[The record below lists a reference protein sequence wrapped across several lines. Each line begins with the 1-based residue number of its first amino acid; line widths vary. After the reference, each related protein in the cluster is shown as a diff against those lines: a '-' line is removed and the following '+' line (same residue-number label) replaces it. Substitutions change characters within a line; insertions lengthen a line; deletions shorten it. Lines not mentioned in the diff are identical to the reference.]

1 MSFEA
6 ATGSGRPAVFV
17 DRDGTII
24 EDAEY
29 LSDIRDL
36 RPIPGAS
43 ESLKRLR
50 QAGFLVILVTNQSG
64 VARGY
69 FDEEFVR
76 KTHQVLEGMLDF
88 RFDSIYF
95 CPHGP
100 NQGCVCR
107 KPATGMIDSAFR
119 DLPIQREGSVVIGDK
134 AADIELARNAGMPG
148 ILVRTGQGNQTIEV
162 SPGFVAADINEA
174 CEWILNS
181 GGPKSG

>member
-1 MSFEA
+1 MSFEEDS
-6 ATGSGRPAVFV
+6 GSRRPAVFV

-24 EDAEY
+24 EDVEY
-29 LSDIRDL
+29 LSDIGDL

-69 FDEEFVR
+69 FDEAFVR
-76 KTHQVLEGMLDF
+76 KTHQVLEEILDF

-100 NQGCVCR
+100 NQGCICR
-107 KPATGMIDSAFR
+107 KPATGMIDLAFR
-119 DLPIQREGSVVIGDK
+119 DFPIQRERSIVIGDK
-134 AADIELARNAGMPG
+134 PADIELARNAGMLG
-148 ILVRTGQGNQTIEV
+148 ILVQTGQGNQPVEI
-162 SPGFVAADINEA
+162 SPTFVAADIKKA

-181 GGPKSG
+181 GESKSG